1 MNGNKLFLDTNI
13 ILYFLGNDP
22 DVVKA
27 LEESEVVISF
37 VSELELLSYPK
48 ISETEED
55 QFRGFLD
62 SSQLVNINQEIKEI
76 TIDLKRKYKLKPPV
90 AIIAASSYYFNL
102 PLFTADSDFSK
113 VEVLDVI
120 MLDV

>member
-1 MNGNKLFLDTNI
+1 MSGNKLFLDTNI

-27 LEESEVVISF
+27 LEESEVVVSF
-37 VSELELLSYPK
+37 ISELELLSYPK
-48 ISETEED
+48 ISETEEA
-55 QFRGFLD
+55 QIRGFLD
-62 SSQLVNINQEIKEI
+62 STQLVDINQEIKEI
-76 TIDLKRKYKLKPPV
+76 SIDLKRKYKLKLPD

-113 VEVLDVI
+113 VVELDVI
-120 MLDV
+120 RFDV